1 MNSESGNAEL
11 LRLHYLQAMGI
22 SSYYP
27 RFRLPAALPS
37 QACPWPT
44 AMAEAVV
51 AETVAQQPAATV
63 AAAALAAPVST
74 GPGPAPGE
82 MPVAPRKPVAVGLRQ
97 AESAQSSALQ
107 FQLLLLTVDA
117 EFALLCQIPALAQP
131 LLQDRQARLL
141 QNLLRWLGKVLPAD
155 AAPRRFQWPL
165 PGMPLHDDQQ
175 QAVAS
180 LGHFVQQAAVEQPF
194 RHLLLLGGQLAE
206 QLAST
211 AFIPDTCQLT
221 VIPGLDEM
229 LALPQQKRDAWQALL
244 PLHAALQARQS

>member
-1 MNSESGNAEL
+1 MNSTPGNSEL

-37 QACPWPT
+37 QPCPWPQ
-44 AMAEAVV
+44 AIAEAAPV
-51 AETVAQQPAATV
+51 TPVAQQPAATGM
-63 AAAALAAPVST
+63 ATPENAPQSPRPRPTSAELPATKPKQVTVVSR
-74 GPGPAPGE
+74 P
-82 MPVAPRKPVAVGLRQ
+82 
-97 AESAQSSALQ
+97 AESAQSGALQ
-107 FQLLLLTVDA
+107 FQLLLLAVDT
-117 EFALLCQIPALAQP
+117 ELALLCQIPALSKPQ
-131 LLQDRQARLL
+131 LQDRQARLL
-141 QNLLRWLGKVLPAD
+141 HNLLRWLGKALPAN

-211 AFIPDTCQLT
+211 AFVPDTCQLT